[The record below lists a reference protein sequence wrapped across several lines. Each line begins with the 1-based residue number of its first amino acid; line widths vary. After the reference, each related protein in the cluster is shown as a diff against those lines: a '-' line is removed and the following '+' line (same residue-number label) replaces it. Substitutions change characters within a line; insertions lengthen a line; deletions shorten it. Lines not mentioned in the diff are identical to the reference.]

1 MAEALVVTAY
11 ADEHVLVIK
20 YSIGFA
26 VDLTICSKN
35 VWVKMIGMARP

>member
-1 MAEALVVTAY
+1 MAEALAVAAY

-35 VWVKMIGMARP
+35 VWVKTIGMARP